1 MDVAEM
7 NTLKIRFPN
16 GFTIRAEMM
25 TRGEDL
31 MKGMRFRPSLA
42 ADRGMLFMH
51 GKEGSYQYWMH
62 EVLVPLDM
70 IWMNKDR
77 RVVQLVHKAPPCPGP
92 REKCPSY
99 GGQFPAIYILEVPA
113 GTAAKQGLKP
123 GMQLDF

>member
-1 MDVAEM
+1 MEAEQV
-7 NTLKIRFPN
+7 NTVKVSFPN

-25 TRGEDL
+25 TRSEDL
-31 MKGMRFRPSLA
+31 LKGMKFRPSLA
-42 ADRGMLFMH
+42 ADRGMLFVH
-51 GKEGSYQYWMH
+51 GKEASYQYWMH

-70 IWMNKDR
+70 IWLDKNR
-77 RVVQLVHKAPPCPGP
+77 RVVQIVHRAPPCPGP

-99 GGQFPAIYILEVPA
+99 GGQFTAIYILEVPA